1 MTIAVTGA
9 TGQLGQLVIA
19 KLKQKIASSNIV
31 ALVRSPEKAK
41 SLGVTARAADYA
53 QPATLEAALS
63 GVETLLLISGNE
75 IGQRAVQHANVIAAA
90 VKNGVKRIV
99 YTSLLHADTS
109 PLNLAPEHFETEK
122 NLKSSGIDYTILRNG
137 WYTENYTGSIGPAL
151 ANGAFYGSA
160 GEGKIAS
167 AAREDFAEAAVVVI
181 TQEGHSGKTYEL
193 AGDEPYTL
201 AQLAAEVTKQSEKQI
216 PYKNIPEADY
226 AAALK
231 AAGLPEGFAVAIASW
246 DVGASQG
253 GLYEAS
259 HQLSALIGRPTT
271 PLSVSVA
278 AALKAL

>member
-201 AQLAAEVTKQSEKQI
+201 AQLAAEVTKQSGKQI